1 MTKEQVLDEVRRL
14 GRDDQMEVLER
25 LVDLVARPLTQ
36 EEERGIVE
44 ALDEADRG
52 ELVDGPAAFEA
63 IRSGTRGR

>member
-25 LVDLVARPLTQ
+25 LVDMVARPLTQ

-63 IRSGTRGR
+63 IRRGTRGR